1 MKSFLVILTATIVFG
16 SIIILLIEGKAVYNE
31 FLAYSFFKQLK
42 NKKFKKAFNTIHLIV
57 GRRIRAYLTIEL
69 VKGLLNKNRIEQA
82 YYIFK
87 RVKNTLLKI
96 IILELIIDNCLKN
109 NDNVKLDAFISIAKI
124 YENEKFIELYKR
136 VILYYE
142 HTGNLEKLIE
152 LENLDEEVLNFQIA
166 LSYIKL
172 EAFDELQRIVYKIGN
187 AKKIGLLTYETF
199 KYYKEINQIGRFDSF
214 FENLKLD
221 EKTKLFMSEFIVKIY
236 IEMGKFDSAE
246 KKMIVMDFRKKLDY
260 YFLIAKDLMGKDEQN
275 YYIEKCYELINF
287 FVFPS
292 EKIIALIKLTYLTI
306 NQVNYKEK
314 NKYLDEAYSLYL
326 VSNNVSIDMTK
337 EFILLF
343 RLYKKYDVFMDLL
356 EKKAEIYKEAIG
368 LENMN
373 SIEPEFTKSINSF
386 LWGEELEVFEEFMK
400 SYNIVQ
406 LKNGQLNYDDFFDL
420 VHQIKRYVSNDTFEK
435 FNKITLNLF
444 NKPNT
449 MFFINQHI
457 KSMKNL

>member
-1 MKSFLVILTATIVFG
+1 MKSFLFILTFIIIWG
-16 SIIILLIEGKAVYNE
+16 SIIILLIEGKAIYNE
-31 FLAYSFFKQLK
+31 FLAYNFFKQLK
-42 NKKFKKAFNTIHLIV
+42 DKKFKKAFNLIHLII

-69 VKGLLNKNRIEQA
+69 VKGLLSKNKLEQA

-87 RVKNTLLKI
+87 KVNNTLLKI
-96 IILELIIDNCLKN
+96 TILELMIDNCMKN
-109 NDNVKLDAFISIAKI
+109 NDDVKLDAFISITKF
-124 YENEKFIELYKR
+124 YDSEKFIDLYKR

-142 HTGNLEKLIE
+142 QTGNLDKLIE
-152 LENLDEEVLNFQIA
+152 LEMLEIEALNFQIA

-172 EAFDELQRIVYKIGN
+172 EAFEELQRIIYKIGN

-199 KYYKEINQIGRFDSF
+199 KYYKEIGQIERFDSF

-236 IEMGKFDSAE
+236 IEMGRYDSAE

-260 YFLIAKDLMGKDEQN
+260 YFLIAKELMGKAEQN

-287 FVFPS
+287 FTFPS

-306 NQVNYKEK
+306 NQAVYKEK
-314 NKYLDEAYSLYL
+314 NQYLDEAYSLYL
-326 VSNNVSIDMTK
+326 ISNSASLDMTK

-343 RLYKKYDVFMDLL
+343 RLYKKYDIFMELL
-356 EKKAEIYKEAIG
+356 EKKAELYKEAIR

-373 SIEPEFTKSINSF
+373 SVEPEFIKSINSF
-386 LWGEELEVFEEFMK
+386 LWGEELEIFEEFMK
-400 SYNIVQ
+400 SYNVVQ
-406 LKNGQLNYDDFFDL
+406 LKNGQLEYDDFFDL
-420 VHQIKRYVSNDTFEK
+420 VHQIKRYVNNDTFEK
-435 FNKITLNLF
+435 FNKISVNLF

-457 KSMKNL
+457 KSIKNI

>member
-1 MKSFLVILTATIVFG
+1 
-16 SIIILLIEGKAVYNE
+16 
-31 FLAYSFFKQLK
+31 
-42 NKKFKKAFNTIHLIV
+42 
-57 GRRIRAYLTIEL
+57 
-69 VKGLLNKNRIEQA
+69 
-82 YYIFK
+82 
-87 RVKNTLLKI
+87 
-96 IILELIIDNCLKN
+96 
-109 NDNVKLDAFISIAKI
+109 
-124 YENEKFIELYKR
+124 
-136 VILYYE
+136 
-142 HTGNLEKLIE
+142 
-152 LENLDEEVLNFQIA
+152 
-166 LSYIKL
+166 
-172 EAFDELQRIVYKIGN
+172 
-187 AKKIGLLTYETF
+187 
-199 KYYKEINQIGRFDSF
+199 
-214 FENLKLD
+214 
-221 EKTKLFMSEFIVKIY
+221 
-236 IEMGKFDSAE
+236 MGKFDSAE

-356 EKKAEIYKEAIG
+356 EKKAEIYKEAIS

-373 SIEPEFTKSINSF
+373 SIEPEFTKNINSF

-435 FNKITLNLF
+435 FNKITLN
-444 NKPNT
+444 
-449 MFFINQHI
+449 
-457 KSMKNL
+457 